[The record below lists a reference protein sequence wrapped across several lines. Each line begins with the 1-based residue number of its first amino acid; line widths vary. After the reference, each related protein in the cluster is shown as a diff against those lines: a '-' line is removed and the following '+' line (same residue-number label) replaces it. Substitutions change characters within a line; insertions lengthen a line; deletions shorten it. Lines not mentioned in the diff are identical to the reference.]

1 MADIQ
6 DSLVDTSLSQNDC
19 PFDGEIDLE
28 SLVDT
33 EMNLG
38 KGHQGVVRLMI
49 LNNGKN
55 QYVAVKVLNLDDKDR
70 YGNSFE
76 EEALVW
82 KELDKMSYNSQQLVP
97 KLFGIKI
104 ITTTDK
110 RNFGIIVTELGIP
123 INDIF
128 TKLHRP
134 KEKFA
139 DADQFKSFFKNFR
152 KLSASKGKDNSSSHL
167 SQVNILRNFF
177 SRFWTIVSEYY
188 NFVTFS

>member
-6 DSLVDTSLSQNDC
+6 DSLVDTSLRQNDC

-33 EMNLG
+33 EINLG

-104 ITTTDK
+104 MTTTDK
-110 RNFGIIVTELGIP
+110 KNFGIIVSTKNKTVIMLVLGP
-123 INDIF
+123 DLNLFLDKF
-128 TKLHRP
+128 TKHSNH
-134 KEKFA
+134 
-139 DADQFKSFFKNFR
+139 Q
-152 KLSASKGKDNSSSHL
+152 SSSVL
-167 SQVNILRNFF
+167 PLPD
-177 SRFWTIVSEYY
+177 
-188 NFVTFS
+188 

>member
-1 MADIQ
+1 MARNSDIQ
-6 DSLVDTSLSQNDC
+6 DSLVDTSLRQNDC
-19 PFDGEIDLE
+19 PIDGEIDLE

-33 EMNLG
+33 EINLG

-104 ITTTDK
+104 MTTTDK
-110 RNFGIIVTELGIP
+110 RTFGIIVTELGIP

-128 TKLHRP
+128 TKLHSP

-152 KLSASKGKDNSSSHL
+152 KLSASKGKDNST
-167 SQVNILRNFF
+167 
-177 SRFWTIVSEYY
+177 TIHKI
-188 NFVTFS
+188 